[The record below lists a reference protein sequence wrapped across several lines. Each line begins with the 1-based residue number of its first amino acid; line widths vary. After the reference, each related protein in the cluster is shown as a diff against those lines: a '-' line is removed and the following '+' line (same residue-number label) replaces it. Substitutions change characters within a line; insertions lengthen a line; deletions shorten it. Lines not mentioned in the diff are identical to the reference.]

1 MRRTTC
7 AIVLAFTAAAV
18 PVMPA
23 GAKTKKPKPPT
34 TATIKSL
41 LAKTYCAPSK
51 NAHGEDTQSVKVTFK
66 SIKRSKRRV
75 GDPLFDGTPTS
86 RKTYVFPIRA
96 SYFCDFTYTN
106 GIPGLKANDKR
117 ISGDYSFFRDTF
129 GKWTQT
135 NHNHKVETVPGNG

>member
-7 AIVLAFTAAAV
+7 ALALVLTAAV
-18 PVMPA
+18 PAAPA
-23 GAKTKKPKPPT
+23 AAKAKKPKPPT

-51 NAHGEDTQSVKVTFK
+51 NARGENTQSVKVTFQRL
-66 SIKRSKRRV
+66 KRLKRRV
-75 GDPLFDGTPTS
+75 GDPLFDGTPPS
-86 RKTYVFPIRA
+86 RKTYVVPVRA

-117 ISGDYSFFRDTF
+117 ISGDYSFFRDPF

-135 NHNHKVETVPGNG
+135 NHNHAVTQVPGNS